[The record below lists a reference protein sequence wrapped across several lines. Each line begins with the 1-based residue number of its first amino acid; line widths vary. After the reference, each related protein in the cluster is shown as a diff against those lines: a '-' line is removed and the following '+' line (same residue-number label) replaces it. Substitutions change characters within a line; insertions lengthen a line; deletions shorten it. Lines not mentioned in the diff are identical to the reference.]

1 MGLREER
8 NETGER
14 SKGERRKERGG
25 MSTEKEMF
33 KTTKLKT

>member
-1 MGLREER
+1 MKLGKGQKEKEER
-8 NETGER
+8 
-14 SKGERRKERGG
+14 RGSG